1 MKFCKVDHKK
11 YLDVLA
17 SNIKEV
23 ERRDRIEGLL
33 SEVMSD
39 LNDGLAHLF
48 MGEQCAAVLRPAV
61 EGDEIVVYVLFGWS
75 TSGTGISDYI
85 DVYDQLARDIN
96 AKRIITKTGR
106 EGVVRLWQR
115 HGFKRVGIDYDGLV
129 KIEKVLNYG

>member
-1 MKFCKVDHKK
+1 MKYCKVDHKE
-11 YLDVLA
+11 YLDVLV
-17 SNIKEV
+17 SNVEEV
-23 ERRDRIEGLL
+23 ERRDRIEGLFP
-33 SEVMSD
+33 EVIRD

-48 MGEQCAAVLRPAV
+48 IGEQCAAVLRPAI
-61 EGDEIVVYVLFGWS
+61 EDNEIVVYVLFGWS

-96 AKRIITKTGR
+96 ARRIIVKTGR
-106 EGVVRLWQR
+106 EGVARLWQR